1 MLKMDDL
8 EGNQKKIKEILEHDT
23 LFEVIED
30 TPLEEELY
38 SDEYLSEII
47 EKKYYS
53 TPEIAKWFGIN
64 DGQLRYYIKPFHDY
78 LFEPG
83 ENTPTSSTAYRL
95 NFKSILKLRMIM
107 LLKDEYRVKGLKR
120 LLGLDG
126 NGYIEKKPSINI
138 NPSTDLT
145 TPVNPNEPSEEL
157 EELQQQ
163 VEGLNRLV
171 EQIVSTG
178 LFEMKQN
185 EDGVKLELRED
196 IAKLSSRINALETQ
210 QQTVLEGP
218 KKNQAKDIATQVTEK
233 RIEWDLAAKARSEAL
248 EKWNETHKY
257 GVLAKLFQS
266 EKIDQEKSEFI
277 TKYVNDYLNEHLSN
291 ALQEYHN
298 KQDSQNKSQN
308 IDSNA
313 KS

>member
-1 MLKMDDL
+1 MDDV
-8 EGNQKKIKEILEHDT
+8 EENQKRIRELLKQDP
-23 LFEVIED
+23 LFEVLQD

-95 NFKSILKLRMIM
+95 NIKSILKLRMII
-107 LLKDEYRVKGLKR
+107 LLKEEYRVKGLKR
-120 LLGLDG
+120 LVGLDG
-126 NGYIEKKPSINI
+126 YGYIEKKPPVTL
-138 NPSTDLT
+138 NPSTELT
-145 TPVNPNEPSEEL
+145 TPADPNEPSEL
-157 EELQQQ
+157 EELQQK

-178 LFEMKQN
+178 LFEMKQS
-185 EDGVKLELRED
+185 EDGVKMELRED
-196 IAKLSSRINALETQ
+196 IVNISSRIKTLETQ
-210 QQTVLEGP
+210 QQSLLETHKEKSP
-218 KKNQAKDIATQVTEK
+218 KKDIETQLAEK
-233 RIEWDLAAKARSEAL
+233 RIEWNLSAKARSEAL

-257 GVLAKLFQS
+257 GMFAKLFQS
-266 EKIDQEKSEFI
+266 EKIDQEKSQFI
-277 TKYVNDYLNEHLSN
+277 TNYVNDYLNENLSN
-291 ALQEYHN
+291 ALHEYHN
-298 KQDSQNKSQN
+298 KLDSQDNSKN
-308 IDSNA
+308 ID
-313 KS
+313 